1 MTSDL
6 DFICDTDSSWTG
18 SPWAIPVVSTGLET
32 STTVSFA
39 FLLELPFENLPR
51 WLPRV
56 VRTQGAPVVVYNGV
70 TGTQGKSFVYS
81 VPIVQSTYVVRRGPR
96 ELVEVDGEAQE
107 LVGQFSQALPRFWDV
122 VRSVAQKACELWGGR
137 PEAGWHVALVQ
148 DDTADQDALLM
159 EIPGTDDPEGDVG
172 RLIRLIAWYGKQF
185 PEQAASW
192 PLTFI
197 VEDTE

>member
-1 MTSDL
+1 M
-6 DFICDTDSSWTG
+6 
-18 SPWAIPVVSTGLET
+18 
-32 STTVSFA
+32 
-39 FLLELPFENLPR
+39 
-51 WLPRV
+51 
-56 VRTQGAPVVVYNGV
+56 VYNGV